1 MASLHERHL
10 LCDDGNA
17 NGIQKENQKEQQVWL
32 QTRRKKVMACTYHE
46 DGSQTKSIAQRQE
59 AKKKPEKKS

>member
-1 MASLHERHL
+1 
-10 LCDDGNA
+10 
-17 NGIQKENQKEQQVWL
+17 
-32 QTRRKKVMACTYHE
+32 MACTYHE